1 MFQVRLYEDFAKSQ
15 AKKGVDDCMTAT
27 AAPEQKKK
35 GSTHVFQV
43 CSSDQA
49 FRFMMGPGHCPMISK
64 YGPSLSKAVDPSFL
78 VVKREISLI
87 KKI

>member
-1 MFQVRLYEDFAKSQ
+1 MHWLKLPTVYPTIYLPNKNFEYSYPLILLVFSCCDLTMFQVRLYEDFAKSQ

-43 CSSDQA
+43 GS
-49 FRFMMGPGHCPMISK
+49 
-64 YGPSLSKAVDPSFL
+64 
-78 VVKREISLI
+78 
-87 KKI
+87 